1 MLEEAMRLAKDV
13 ATRAHAPYSQFSVGC
28 VIVDE
33 NNQMHVGCNVE
44 NASYGL
50 TMCAERNATG
60 SAISAGAERFKTI
73 VVASRKAVTP
83 CGACRQVLA
92 EFSSHD
98 TEVFLIDLDGRQ
110 REQHLLSHLL
120 PHQFKLESDS
130 KPQA

>member
-13 ATRAHAPYSQFSVGC
+13 ATRAHAPYSQFPVGC

-33 NNQMHVGCNVE
+33 NDQMHVGCNVE

-73 VVASRKAVTP
+73 VVASREAVTP

-110 REQHLLSHLL
+110 CEQHLLSHLL